1 MKKKKLGEVLRDR
14 GHISPADL
22 HRIVGE
28 QQGKVIHLGE
38 LMLERGLVGKE
49 DLGAALEE
57 VSHIPYIDCSTI
69 QPELEAMKL
78 VPRAMAERL
87 CVLPLR
93 MEQKQLVVIMAAPQ
107 DLAVLDEL
115 RFKAGKEISPRLSF
129 RGELQ
134 HAIESHYSVVEGPSS
149 SYGTVSGGKDQNL
162 RRWNSFPPVR
172 GRPIRRQYRKYRPI
186 CGRKKRRQFGWF
198 PKCFKWPWPRGPA
211 IFTSSRV
218 PRTPWCACEWTGCCT
233 ITNCCRGRC
242 KIR

>member
-57 VSHIPYIDCSTI
+57 VSHIPYIDCSSI

-78 VPRAMAERL
+78 VPRSMAERL

-93 MEQKQLVVIMAAPQ
+93 LEQKQLVVIMAAPQ
-107 DLAVLDEL
+107 DL
-115 RFKAGKEISPRLSF
+115 
-129 RGELQ
+129 
-134 HAIESHYSVVEGPSS
+134 
-149 SYGTVSGGKDQNL
+149 
-162 RRWNSFPPVR
+162 
-172 GRPIRRQYRKYRPI
+172 
-186 CGRKKRRQFGWF
+186 
-198 PKCFKWPWPRGPA
+198 
-211 IFTSSRV
+211 
-218 PRTPWCACEWTGCCT
+218 
-233 ITNCCRGRC
+233 
-242 KIR
+242 